1 MKNKLTNHIK
11 TKIGKWQ
18 VIYSPKRNFIWYKNA
33 KTAGTSMY
41 RGVMVKEID
50 DLISYKEHPKEF
62 DLWWDSLTDE
72 KINNYFTFTFVR
84 DPFDRLVSAFM
95 HIIIEDLTRNA
106 KDLIDNLRGP
116 NDPKS
121 GFYRKNE
128 IFKNFTFLSFYL
140 FVKRG
145 LKFYNL
151 NDESMHWMPQHF
163 FAKCDGKIM
172 VDFIGKYEN
181 LEADWKY
188 VANKLQIS
196 EDLPFE
202 PASYAAKGAMS
213 VYGHKDPRR
222 EAIQHIHFSEFYF
235 NDAILAMVYDF
246 YKRDMDLFDYRV
258 SRKV

>member
-106 KDLIDNLRGP
+106 EDLIDNLRGP
-116 NDPKS
+116 NDLKPEHD
-121 GFYRKNE
+121 RKIE
-128 IFKNFTFLSFYL
+128 VFKNFTFLSFYL

-145 LKFYNL
+145 LNFYNL

-163 FAKCDGKIM
+163 FAECDGKIM

-181 LEADWKY
+181 LETDWKY

-202 PASYAAKGAMS
+202 PVSYAARGAIS
-213 VYGHKDPRR
+213 LYGYKHASR
-222 EAIQHIHFSEFYF
+222 ETIQKIHFSEFYF
-235 NDAILAMVYDF
+235 NDTILRMVYDF
-246 YKRDMDLFDYRV
+246 YKRDVGLFGYDV
-258 SRKV
+258 

>member
-18 VIYSPKRNFIWYKNA
+18 VIHSPKRNFIWYKNA

-41 RGVMVKEID
+41 RGIMIEEID
-50 DLISYKEHPKEF
+50 DLISYKEQPKEF
-62 DLWWDSLTDE
+62 DLWWNSLTDE
-72 KINNYFTFTFVR
+72 KINDCFTFTFVR
-84 DPFDRLVSAFM
+84 NPFDRLVSAFM
-95 HIIIEDLTRNA
+95 HIIIEDLSRNTE
-106 KDLIDNLRGP
+106 DLMDRLRGTATQFPRP
-116 NDPKS
+116 NT
-121 GFYRKNE
+121 
-128 IFKNFTFLSFYL
+128 FKDIAFMTFYL
-140 FVKRG
+140 FVKRC

-151 NDESMHWMPQHF
+151 NDESVHWMPQHF
-163 FAKCDGKIM
+163 FAKCDGKDM

-213 VYGHKDPRR
+213 LHGHPAPTR
-222 EAIQHIHFSEFYF
+222 EIIQHIHFSEFYY
-235 NDAILAMVYDF
+235 NDTILEIVYDV
-246 YKRDMDLFDYRV
+246 YKEDIDLFDYKF
-258 SRKV
+258 SGPEKM